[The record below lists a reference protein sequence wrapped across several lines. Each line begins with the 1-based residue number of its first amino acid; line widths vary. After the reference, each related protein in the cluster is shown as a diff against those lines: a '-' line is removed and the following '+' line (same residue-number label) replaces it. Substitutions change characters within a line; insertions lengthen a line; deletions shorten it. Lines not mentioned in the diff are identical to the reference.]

1 MYCWP
6 GLAREVE
13 HICQE
18 LGVERVDV
26 TNMSVKCYRAEVT
39 AACHRLNESRLRKSM
54 EGKLK
59 CEKILSENYGR
70 KEYFSLTTPSKVRQ
84 FFSTRV
90 SMLPLAGNFS
100 HDRRFRRTNWLCRCG
115 SREQQEHIRSH
126 CVIYSNIRDKYEDLD
141 NDDNLVKFFEEVLQE
156 RDRLE
161 EKEREEKVRRRK
173 ESE

>member
-1 MYCWP
+1 
-6 GLAREVE
+6 
-13 HICQE
+13 
-18 LGVERVDV
+18 
-26 TNMSVKCYRAEVT
+26 MSVKCYRAEVT

-70 KEYFSLTTPSKVRQ
+70 KNYFSLTTPSKVRQ

-141 NDDNLVKFFEEVLQE
+141 NDNNLVKFFEEVLQE

-161 EKEREEKVRRRK
+161 EKEKEDKKARRRK
-173 ESE
+173 DKEK